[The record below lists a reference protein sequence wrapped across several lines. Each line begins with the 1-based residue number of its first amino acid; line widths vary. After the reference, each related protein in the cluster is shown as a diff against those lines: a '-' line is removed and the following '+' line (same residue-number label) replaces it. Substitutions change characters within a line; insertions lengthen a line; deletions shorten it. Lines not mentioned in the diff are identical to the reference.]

1 MTTCPDYSFLRM
13 RLPTSVPIY
22 PLPVPSTLTVLFL
35 CLETWSTQST
45 IPCCVHVATAADA
58 VRCYVP
64 GTVPGTRDTK
74 KNRTDLLP
82 PKSSSYLGEKSP
94 ASSHAIHS
102 YSGHIPATEH
112 QSTHAL

>member
-22 PLPVPSTLTVLFL
+22 PVPEPPTLMVLFL

-45 IPCCVHVATAADA
+45 IPCCVDVATAADA

-64 GTVPGTRDTK
+64 GTVPSTRDTK
-74 KNRTDLLP
+74 NRADPLP
-82 PKSSSYLGEKSP
+82 RKSSSYLGEKSP
-94 ASSHAIHS
+94 ASSHALHS
-102 YSGHIPATEH
+102 YSCHIPATEH
-112 QSTHAL
+112 QSVHAL